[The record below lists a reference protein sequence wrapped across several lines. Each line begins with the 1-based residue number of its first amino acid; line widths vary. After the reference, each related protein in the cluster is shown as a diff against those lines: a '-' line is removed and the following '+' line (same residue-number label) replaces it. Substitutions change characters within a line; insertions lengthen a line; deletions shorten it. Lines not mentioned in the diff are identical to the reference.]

1 VKVEQKSWT
10 IEELVAQKDKIELN
24 PVWQR
29 GPAWKLPRQVL
40 LLDSILRGMDIP
52 KVYLRKLSHG
62 MFTYDAVDGQQRLRA
77 IWTFHA
83 GGIALIHPDSLPPI
97 NGEEIN
103 GKKFGQL
110 SVTLRNRFNDFVVSI
125 GEITASKTEEIRN
138 LFARLQMGVSLNPAE
153 LRNAMDGPLRYS
165 IDSTARLHSFFQNCK
180 ISSDRFK
187 HLDYAAHVYA
197 MAAYQ
202 GQRDIK
208 APDLRAMVTEYGA
221 DRGEEVL
228 KLSEAV
234 DDALTVLAEVNSQL
248 KFSITQ
254 KWIFVDLCWLI
265 MQYKHDGQVP
275 TVSELTRRFQEFEL
289 LRRLYNSD
297 PAKLLSAGGH
307 DGLTPTLRKHLYN
320 YIIAFQSQGGTH
332 GNLVTRNNSI
342 KAFFR

>member
-1 VKVEQKSWT
+1 MKVEQKSWT

-29 GPAWKLPRQVL
+29 GPAWKPPRQVL

-62 MFTYDAVDGQQRLRA
+62 MFTHDAVDGQQRLRA

-83 GGIALIHPDSLPPI
+83 GGIALVHSDVLPSI
-97 NGEEIN
+97 DGEEIN

-110 SVTLRNRFNDFVVSI
+110 SVKLRNRFEAFVVSI

-165 IDSTARLHSFFQNCK
+165 IDSTARLHAFFQNCK

-228 KLSEAV
+228 QLSEAV
-234 DDALTVLAEVNSQL
+234 DDALTVLAEVNAEL
-248 KFSITQ
+248 KLSIIQ

-265 MQYKHDGQVP
+265 MQYQQDGRVP
-275 TVSELTRRFQEFEL
+275 TVSRIVRRFQHFES
-289 LRRLYNSD
+289 LRRLHLSN
-297 PAKLLSAGGH
+297 PAKLLRAGGH
-307 DGLTPTLRKHLYN
+307 DGLTPALSKHLYR
-320 YIIAFQSQGGTH
+320 YIVAFQSQGGTH
-332 GNLVTRNNSI
+332 GNLVIRNNAI